1 MELHI
6 TLSEDSLKS
15 LKAAVAT
22 EVQQPGLIAENTVQ
36 SCPDLYRE
44 VAGRIDYSRL
54 AQEYDAA
61 DIADHIQVA
70 DIVSEIDISHID
82 PADIASNID
91 LSDLAREIDIDTS
104 EVADHIRISD
114 VAAEIDTY
122 ELADRIAD
130 KLDYDTIVE
139 SVSMNQV
146 ALHMV
151 AKFVNNEEFR
161 KAFIDAIFE
170 RIAKSVET
178 P

>member
-54 AQEYDAA
+54 AEEYDPS
-61 DIADHIQVA
+61 DIAEHIQVA

-139 SVSMNQV
+139 SVSMNQI
-146 ALHMV
+146 AQHIV

-161 KAFIDAIFE
+161 KVFVEELVE
-170 RIAKSVET
+170 RLAKSV
-178 P
+178 PAS

>member
-6 TLSEDSLKS
+6 TLSEDSLKL

-139 SVSMNQV
+139 NVSMNQI
-146 ALHMV
+146 AQHIV

-161 KAFIDAIFE
+161 KVFVEELVE
-170 RIAKSVET
+170 RLAKSV
-178 P
+178 PAS

>member
-1 MELHI
+1 M
-6 TLSEDSLKS
+6 
-15 LKAAVAT
+15 AA
-22 EVQQPGLIAENTVQ
+22 
-36 SCPDLYRE
+36 
-44 VAGRIDYSRL
+44 RIDYSRL
-54 AQEYDAA
+54 AQEYDPS

-139 SVSMNQV
+139 SVSMNQI
-146 ALHMV
+146 AQHIV

-161 KAFIDAIFE
+161 KVFVEELVE
-170 RIAKSVET
+170 RLAKSV
-178 P
+178 PAS

>member
-22 EVQQPGLIAENTVQ
+22 EVQQPGLVAENTVQ

-54 AQEYDAA
+54 AEEYDAS

-70 DIVSEIDISHID
+70 DIVSEIDISHISAEELARSID
-82 PADIASNID
+82 ISEVAREVDIDLRDVADHIN
-91 LSDLAREIDIDTS
+91 LSDLAS
-104 EVADHIRISD
+104 EF
-114 VAAEIDTY
+114 DTY
-122 ELADRIAD
+122 DMADRVAE
-130 KLDYDTIVE
+130 KLDYDSIVE
-139 SVSMNQV
+139 GVSANEIAQ
-146 ALHMV
+146 HIV

-161 KAFIDAIFE
+161 RIFVDALVE
-170 RIAKSVET
+170 CIAKSIET
-178 P
+178 T

>member
-22 EVQQPGLIAENTVQ
+22 EAQQPGLITE
-36 SCPDLYRE
+36 SCPDLYCE
-44 VAGRIDYSRL
+44 VAARIDYSRL
-54 AQEYDAA
+54 AQEYDPS